1 MIFNSTPFRIV
12 ATGALLGT
20 LLAVEGC
27 KPEPTATIGD
37 PFDNFQGMLG
47 QWQLSGFLQLDDQ
60 SPLFEQRDLTQFY
73 TGDGIV
79 PMTLSLEESGSY
91 SVAIEKGL
99 NYFGAQGIWDLDD
112 KERPTAILFYPTDD
126 MGNTTDTLSYAL
138 GRVVRPH
145 DLNLDVELTRNCD
158 GTDIVTYTFRFDR
171 IQ

>member
-1 MIFNSTPFRIV
+1 MAALWLSSVGRPKPAFR
-12 ATGALLGT
+12 
-20 LLAVEGC
+20 
-27 KPEPTATIGD
+27 TAGFDTILHRRRHC
-37 PFDNFQGMLG
+37 PH
-47 QWQLSGFLQLDDQ
+47 
-60 SPLFEQRDLTQFY
+60 DLE
-73 TGDGIV
+73 
-79 PMTLSLEESGSY
+79 SWKSGSY